1 MKHSLLGGT
10 RISKISLEDQML
22 SREAVKD
29 VRYQYLNEYD
39 PKIFIDLLIEN
50 DIKVIHHSKEGFPS
64 TAVHTSFEEV
74 MELINKNCINFINK
88 VDKKKETIMLIP
100 IFTEQGC
107 SGLTKVGIIF
117 IFFLRYC
124 CRHSSTWSIRFFKYF
139 KANVF

>member
-29 VRYQYLNEYD
+29 VRYQYVNKYD

-64 TAVHTSFEEV
+64 TGVHSSYEKV
-74 MELINKNCINFINK
+74 MKLINKSCIDFINK
-88 VDKKKETIMLIP
+88 VDKKKKIL
-100 IFTEQGC
+100 C
-107 SGLTKVGIIF
+107 
-117 IFFLRYC
+117 
-124 CRHSSTWSIRFFKYF
+124 
-139 KANVF
+139 